1 MVGWLI
7 HWNNQA
13 IIRDRSLYGQLRL
26 LGRHLSLGKIASSLR
41 NGLMLFHELLSF
53 SERTLTSLIRVAQF
67 DLSYTNSICLET
79 SLDYASKAFHLLTL
93 PKTGLFRM
101 TVDL

>member
-1 MVGWLI
+1 
-7 HWNNQA
+7 
-13 IIRDRSLYGQLRL
+13 
-26 LGRHLSLGKIASSLR
+26 
-41 NGLMLFHELLSF
+41 MLFHELLSF

-101 TVDL
+101 TVDLRVVRIILANLCFDALFLSQALRLLPGHGAEGARYFFAEF